1 MAQGGARK
9 RGAGRPQEV
18 ARRRPLAETV
28 SPSRAKWRRR
38 LAILYFGDSRPSFW
52 FRLGLI
58 GFDAVTI
65 LYFLIA
71 TVIYPEGDRHWIDY
85 LVAAVLTVDYAARMA
100 IAPTPWR
107 FPLRGAS
114 LVDAIVIFSL
124 VVPVLANN
132 FAFLRLLRISRFL
145 QSPYMSRE
153 ITAIFPAYR
162 ENEEAVRA
170 GVNLAVFIL
179 MITSVVFVW
188 EYGRNPGI
196 NNYLDAL
203 YFTVT
208 TLTTTGFG
216 DIIMTDTV
224 GRMLTVVTMVVGVA
238 MFVNL
243 ARALFR
249 PTKVYHACPS
259 CGLERH
265 DADAVHCKHCGRV
278 LNIASE
284 GFSD

>member
-1 MAQGGARK
+1 MAQGKTAKGRSGRARK
-9 RGAGRPQEV
+9 
-18 ARRRPLAETV
+18 ARHRPLTEAV
-28 SPSRAKWRRR
+28 SPSRAKWRRH

-52 FRLGLI
+52 FRMGLI

-85 LVAAVLTVDYAARMA
+85 LVAALLTLDYAARMA

-114 LVDAIVIFSL
+114 LIDALVIFSL

-153 ITAIFPAYR
+153 IAAVFPAYR

-188 EYGRNPGI
+188 EYGRNPRI

-203 YFTVT
+203 YFTVS

-216 DIIMTDTV
+216 DIVMTDTV
-224 GRMLTVVTMVVGVA
+224 GRVLTVVTMVVGVA
-238 MFVNL
+238 LFVNL
-243 ARALFR
+243 ARAIFR
-249 PTKVYHACPS
+249 PAKVYHVCPA

-278 LNIASE
+278 LNIASD
-284 GFSD
+284 GFPD